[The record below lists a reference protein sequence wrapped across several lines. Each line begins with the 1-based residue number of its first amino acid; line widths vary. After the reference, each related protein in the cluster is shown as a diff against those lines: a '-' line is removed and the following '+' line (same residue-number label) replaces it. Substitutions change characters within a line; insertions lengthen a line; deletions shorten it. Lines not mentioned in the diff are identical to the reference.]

1 LVSLLKRNH
10 IKSVLITAAA
20 FLVLIFF
27 NRKIIIFYFSK
38 ITFYHHRS
46 KRSPDLPSPTS
57 TSGATA
63 ATAAATAQTPVVPA
77 NPEEEALAPRS
88 SKSLDKSEA
97 ESSPASASSL
107 ATAPRQS
114 RGWCKDSYG
123 VFCMIYNA
131 FNGNEEK
138 VINLKKT
145 PSRTVQGQNTF
156 QTYYILHEKLTH

>member
-1 LVSLLKRNH
+1 MVSLLKRNH

-20 FLVLIFF
+20 FLVLIVFK
-27 NRKIIIFYFSK
+27 RKIFFFVFSK

-63 ATAAATAQTPVVPA
+63 ATAAATAQTPIVPA

-138 VINLKKT
+138 VINNKPQFQKMFE
-145 PSRTVQGQNTF
+145 VKTF
-156 QTYYILHEKLTH
+156 QPNDILNEK